1 MRNPK
6 NNTSIR
12 SFTDFT
18 SCSNT
23 KYHIKTGKAIAK
35 NRKRHPKAVIAMA
48 CGCLLSRTDCP
59 WFTLFPYPF
68 SLNHPE
74 VFQGLLDCL
83 FFIRRAL
90 GLFSVLR
97 LRLIVVLTLDDNPIS
112 QTIPNRKAYDRAR
125 AKQSTRRNPE
135 VI

>member
-1 MRNPK
+1 
-6 NNTSIR
+6 
-12 SFTDFT
+12 
-18 SCSNT
+18 
-23 KYHIKTGKAIAK
+23 
-35 NRKRHPKAVIAMA
+35 MA
-48 CGCLLSRTDCP
+48 FGCLLSRTDCP

-97 LRLIVVLTLDDNPIS
+97 LRLIVVLTLDDTTFLLYLCDI
-112 QTIPNRKAYDRAR
+112 QAAYFQAAMLQHIILDLLIGSFLLRICQIKLVHAQINLDMLFGV
-125 AKQSTRRNPE
+125 KFGQ
-135 VI
+135 